1 MDGSAPHTMRAAVIQ
16 MTSGADRDANI
27 AHATEL
33 VTQAVID
40 GAQLVVL
47 PETWNRMA
55 GISAAHADA
64 ESLDGS
70 TIECARGWA
79 TAHGIWIIAGSIAE
93 RIPGSPRI
101 ANTSVVIGPDGDL
114 RGSYRKQ
121 HLFDA
126 QVAGHQYRES
136 EYVEA
141 GDALCVVDI
150 GACNVGVSVCYDL
163 RFPEIYRAMIDRGAQ
178 VFAIPS
184 AFTART
190 GQAHWE
196 ILVRAR
202 AIENLAYVCA
212 ANQVGRHADGSE
224 SYGHSMIVDPWGDVV
239 ARAPDGPGIAVATLD
254 MSHLEDIRA
263 TFPALTHRR
272 IGWDGEDPASSLHQG
287 PSHPAS

>member
-1 MDGSAPHTMRAAVIQ
+1 MRAAVIQ

-27 AHATEL
+27 AQATEL
-33 VTQAVID
+33 VTRAVID
-40 GAQLVVL
+40 GAQMVVL

-64 ESLDGS
+64 ESVDGP
-70 TIECARGWA
+70 TIGCARDWA
-79 TAHGIWIIAGSIAE
+79 IAHGIWVIAGSIAE
-93 RIPGSPRI
+93 QIPGSDRI
-101 ANTSVVIGPDGDL
+101 ANTSVVIGPEGRL
-114 RGSYRKQ
+114 HGTYRKY

-126 QVAGHQYRES
+126 RVAGRHYRES
-136 EYVEA
+136 HHVVP
-141 GDALCVVDI
+141 GDALCVVET
-150 GACNVGVSVCYDL
+150 GAFRVGVSLCYDL
-163 RFPEIYRAMIDRGAQ
+163 RFPEMYRAMIDRGAH

-212 ANQVGRHADGSE
+212 ANQVGRHADASE
-224 SYGHSMIVDPWGDVV
+224 SFGHSMIVDPWGDVV

-254 MSHLEDIRA
+254 ISHLEDIRA
-263 TFPALTHRR
+263 TFPVLEHRR
-272 IGWDGEDPASSLHQG
+272 IGLDGAPPASS
-287 PSHPAS
+287 A